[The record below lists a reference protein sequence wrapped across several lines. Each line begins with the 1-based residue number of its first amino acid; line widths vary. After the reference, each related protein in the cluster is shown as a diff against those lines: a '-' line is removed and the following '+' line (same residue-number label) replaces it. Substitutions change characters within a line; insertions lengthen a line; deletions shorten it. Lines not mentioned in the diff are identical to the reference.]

1 MLEEI
6 PREELFAIIAE
17 IEQNPAITQRL
28 IAEKLGIS
36 LGKTNYLLKALINK
50 GFIKAKSFSA
60 NPRKLERIHY
70 ILTKEGLEEKMH
82 LMYHFL
88 KKKEA
93 EYNRLKEEWDRLAMG
108 RVKKSALTI

>member
-50 GFIKAKSFSA
+50 GLIKAKSFSA
-60 NPRKLERIHY
+60 NPRKLERINY
-70 ILTKEGLEEKMH
+70 ILTKKGLEEKMH

-93 EYNRLKEEWDRLAMG
+93 EYNRLKEEWGKLAMG

>member
-6 PREELFAIIAE
+6 PREELFTIIAE

-50 GFIKAKSFSA
+50 GLIKAKSFSA

-70 ILTKEGLEEKMH
+70 ILTKKGLEEKMH

>member
-50 GFIKAKSFSA
+50 GLIKAKSFSA

-70 ILTKEGLEEKMH
+70 ILTKKGLEEKMR

-93 EYNRLKEEWDRLAMG
+93 EYNRLKEEWGKLAMG